1 MAIYRGIG
9 GTGDSSTGEDV
20 FGPNSSISE
29 LNGLSGPIASPTYI
43 RFAEDNGGHIPLQG
57 DLSWNTQ
64 EGTLDLGLNEGHVIL
79 QIGQETHY
87 RVTNKSGVSI
97 PNGSLLAF
105 SGTTGNSG
113 KLLAELYDGTQSS
126 KYIIGIA
133 TEDIPKGSNGYV
145 THFGKIRGIQT
156 NGANYG
162 ETWLDGD
169 EIYPSPT
176 GGLTKVLPEAPNAKQ
191 PIAVVV
197 NSHVSNGIL
206 FVRVG
211 GHTSLEDDELVQ
223 LTSLADGDVLQWDAV
238 QGRFENRPASVV
250 AGSISDG
257 DKGDITTS
265 SSGAVWTIDNG
276 AVSTAKLGGDITTA
290 GKALLDDAT
299 AADQR
304 TTLGLVI
311 GTNVQA
317 YDAQLADIA
326 GLTPTDNTFIV
337 GNGTN
342 FVSEDATTA
351 RTSLGLGTIAT
362 QTANNVSITGGSITG
377 ITDLAIE
384 DGGTGA
390 STAATAFSNIKQA
403 ATDTVTGVV
412 ELATNA
418 EVVTGTDTTR
428 VVTPASMK
436 AGLNASGTA
445 PIYACR
451 AWVNFNGTG
460 TVAIR
465 ASGNVSSVTDNG
477 GGNYTIN
484 FATAMPDVNFSAI
497 ATSNGDNSQT
507 MNTGFKTAAA
517 YVVSAS
523 KINVLTGDNNTD
535 TATDCATV
543 SVAVFR

>member
-223 LTSLADGDVLQWDAV
+223 LTSLADGDVLQWDAI

-265 SSGAVWTIDNG
+265 SSGTVWTIDNG
-276 AVSTAKLGGDITTA
+276 AVSSAKLGGDITTA

-299 AADQR
+299 AADQH